1 MAAKTPAGDMPRMV
15 PDRDDIRSR
24 NTTVQPDA
32 KAKTPAS
39 APPRTSKP
47 APAAPANQSWVMVT
61 LLIVAGISIGY
72 LALQQYSLTQL
83 LTSYEER
90 LELADERI
98 VSLERSLTE
107 TDESVAMNG
116 TAINAQFKAIKSE
129 ADLQMSEIRKL
140 WDVTNKR
147 NKKWI
152 EDNQANLAK
161 QETTVADMS
170 KLVAAVEA
178 GRTQDAALLESLQ
191 LDVTAEREKLASVSQ
206 TVEVVSQ
213 EMGTVNR
220 AVESLVQSNVEE
232 QVLTLT
238 LKQEDLF
245 AEQGALASS
254 LSAQDNQLGDVQ
266 SSIKSID
273 AYRLDTN
280 KRINSLTNQL
290 DTLEAR
296 LTALTGS
303 SP

>member
-24 NTTVQPDA
+24 NTRQHSEPDS
-32 KAKTPAS
+32 KQTPPRKSKPSAS
-39 APPRTSKP
+39 AP
-47 APAAPANQSWVMVT
+47 AQQSWVMVT
-61 LLIVAGISIGY
+61 LLLVAGVSIGY
-72 LALQQYSLTQL
+72 LALQQYSMTQL
-83 LTSYEER
+83 IASYEER
-90 LELADERI
+90 IDLADERI
-98 VSLERSLTE
+98 VTLERSLTE

-152 EDNQANLAK
+152 EDNQASLAK
-161 QETTVADMS
+161 QENTVAALA
-170 KLVAAVEA
+170 KTVTAVET
-178 GRTQDAALLESLQ
+178 GRSQDAELLKSLQ
-191 LDVTAEREKLASVSQ
+191 LDVTAEREKLAGVSQ

-220 AVESLVQSNVEE
+220 AVESLVKSNVEE
-232 QVLTLT
+232 RVLTLT
-238 LKQEDLF
+238 LKQEDLL
-245 AEQGALASS
+245 AEQSALASG
-254 LSAQDNQLGDVQ
+254 LNKQDRQLGDVQ
-266 SSIKSID
+266 SSIQSID

-296 LTALTGS
+296 ITALTGS